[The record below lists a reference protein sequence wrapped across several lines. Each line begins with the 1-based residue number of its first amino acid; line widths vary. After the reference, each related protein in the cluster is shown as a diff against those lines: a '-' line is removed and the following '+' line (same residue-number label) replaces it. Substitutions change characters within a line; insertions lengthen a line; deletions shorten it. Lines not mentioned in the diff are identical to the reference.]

1 MKNIL
6 LPTDF
11 SDNAWNATKYA
22 IELFKDEEC
31 VFHLLNTY
39 TPAIASSRFMATS
52 LSGGQLE
59 DGVRINSERGLK
71 NVLNKINK
79 TKKYPGHSF
88 KTISSFS
95 LLVDEIKEIVE
106 NKAIDL
112 IVTGTKGASGL
123 DEVFMGSNTV
133 RIIKSIKNSPVLAIP
148 QFFEYVQPTEIAF
161 ATDFNRFYS
170 QSELQPMIDLAHS
183 FKATIRIVHVQY
195 EIKALTEIQQ
205 FNLNMLRK
213 YLSECEHYLHTV
225 SELNSVSK
233 TLEVFAE
240 ELDIH
245 LLAML
250 NFQHSYMEK
259 MTREPVV
266 KRLAFHTQIPL
277 LVIPELGMGKP
288 KKPRIGKKNA
298 VAGQD

>member
-11 SDNAWNATKYA
+11 SENAWNATKYA
-22 IELFKDEEC
+22 IELFKGEEC

-39 TPAIASSRFMATS
+39 TPAIASSRFMATN
-52 LSGGQLE
+52 LGNVQEG
-59 DGVRINSERGLK
+59 GVRTNSERGLK
-71 NVLNKINK
+71 EVLERI
-79 TKKYPGHSF
+79 TKDYNYPKHSF

-95 LLVDEIKEIVE
+95 LLVDEIKDIVE
-106 NKAIDL
+106 RVGIDL
-112 IVTGTKGASGL
+112 IITGTKGVSGL

-133 RIIKSIKNSPVLAIP
+133 RMIKSVKNCPVLAIP
-148 QFFEYVQPTEIAF
+148 QHFEYRSPTEIAF

-170 QSELQPMIDLAHS
+170 LSELQPIIDLAKG
-183 FKATIRIVHVQY
+183 FKAAIRIVHVQY
-195 EIKALTEIQQ
+195 EIKALTEIQT

-213 YLSECEHYLHTV
+213 YLNEVEHYVHTV

-233 TLEVFAE
+233 TLEVFTK

-250 NFQHSYMEK
+250 NYQHSYMEK

-266 KRLAFHTQIPL
+266 KRMAFHTQIPL
-277 LVIPELGMGKP
+277 LVIPELGMNIPSKTS
-288 KKPRIGKKNA
+288 KNTKNA
-298 VAGQD
+298 LAD

>member
-39 TPAIASSRFMATS
+39 TPAIANSRFMATS

-59 DGVRINSERGLK
+59 EGVRSNSERGLK

-79 TKKYPGHSF
+79 TNKYPGHSF

-106 NKAIDL
+106 KKAIDL

-133 RIIKSIKNSPVLAIP
+133 RIIKSVKNSPVLAIP
-148 QFFEYVQPTEIAF
+148 QFFEYIKPSEIAF

-170 QSELQPMIDLAHS
+170 QSELQPMIDLAHA

-259 MTREPVV
+259 MTREPVI

-277 LVIPELGMGKP
+277 LVIPELGMSKS
-288 KKPRIGKKNA
+288 KKPRIGKENA
-298 VAGQD
+298 VADHD

>member
-11 SDNAWNATKYA
+11 SENAWNATKYA
-22 IELFKDEEC
+22 IELFKEEEC

-39 TPAIASSRFMATS
+39 TPAIANSRFMATS
-52 LSGGQLE
+52 LSGGNLE
-59 DGVRINSERGLK
+59 EGAKSNSERGLK
-71 NVLNKINK
+71 NLLRKIKNEYDFK
-79 TKKYPGHSF
+79 GHEF
-88 KTISSFS
+88 RTISSFS
-95 LLVDEIKEIVE
+95 LLVDEIKDIVE
-106 NKAIDL
+106 RVNIDL
-112 IVTGTKGASGL
+112 IITGTKGASGL

-133 RIIKSIKNSPVLAIP
+133 RIIKSVKNCPVLAIP
-148 QFFEYVQPTEIAF
+148 HNFKYTRPSEIAF

-170 QSELQPMIDLAHS
+170 LSELQPMIDLAKS
-183 FKATIRIVHVQY
+183 FKAAIRIVHVQY
-195 EIKALTEIQQ
+195 EIKALTEIQM

-213 YLSECEHYLHTV
+213 YLDSVEHYVHTV

-233 TLEVFAE
+233 TLEVFTK

-266 KRLAFHTQIPL
+266 KRMAFHTQIPL
-277 LVIPELGMGKP
+277 LVIPELGMSKSS
-288 KKPRIGKKNA
+288 KTSKVDKNV
-298 VAGQD
+298 VAD